1 MNRLPFEL
9 EQQNIVVKREAI
21 TSVDYGFDPT
31 NRDVDYLLKH
41 GLINLDKPKGPTSH
55 QVADYAKRILRL
67 KKAGGFKSIVPS
79 EGVVF
84 NYKGKT
90 YKLTGTFAPINQI
103 LGSLKYA

>member
-41 GLINLDKPKGPTSH
+41 GLINLEK
-55 QVADYAKRILRL
+55 
-67 KKAGGFKSIVPS
+67 
-79 EGVVF
+79 
-84 NYKGKT
+84 
-90 YKLTGTFAPINQI
+90 
-103 LGSLKYA
+103 SLKNKP